1 MIMSSSPVIEQERL
15 NAMIYRIL
23 LEEKKYIKTKAKR
36 RDEILK
42 VIERIIRDEAKK
54 LR

>member
-23 LEEKKYIKTKAKR
+23 LEDAEKKRKWENIVYAKTA
-36 RDEILK
+36 
-42 VIERIIRDEAKK
+42 IEAIEK